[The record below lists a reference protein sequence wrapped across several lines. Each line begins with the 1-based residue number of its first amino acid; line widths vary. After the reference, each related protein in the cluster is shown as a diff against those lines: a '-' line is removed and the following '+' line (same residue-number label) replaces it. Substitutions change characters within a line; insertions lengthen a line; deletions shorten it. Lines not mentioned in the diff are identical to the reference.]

1 MTDLAPLIERLR
13 RDDPD
18 RTVMAL
24 LAPQAARARLVTLYA
39 LNAELART
47 ALSARDP
54 MVAEI
59 RVQWWVDRLEA
70 LGEGPPPP
78 HELLTPLWEAW
89 GPEAAAMATL
99 AEARRHDAA
108 REPFTDPADVVAY
121 ADATGGALMQFA
133 ARAAGAEG
141 QALVAQGRG
150 AALTTWLR
158 ARPALQGLGLGLAR
172 PDAAT
177 LRTLADSAAR
187 AFAAARTARREVPA
201 AAAPVLFAGPA
212 PRAVLAAT
220 QEGRDPAPP
229 SEFRRRAALLRLA
242 VTGHWWV

>member
-1 MTDLAPLIERLR
+1 MSDLAPLIDRLR

-18 RTVMAL
+18 RLAMAL
-24 LAPQAARARLVTLYA
+24 LAPAAARSRLVTLYA

-59 RVQWWVDRLEA
+59 RVQWWVDRLQA
-70 LGEGPPPP
+70 SADGAPPP
-78 HELLTPLWEAW
+78 HELLTPLWAAW
-89 GPEAAAMATL
+89 GPEAAGMTGL

-108 REPFTDPADVVAY
+108 REPFTDPLEVVAY
-121 ADATGGALMQFA
+121 ADATGGALMQLA

-141 QALVAQGRG
+141 PAVLAQGRA
-150 AALTTWLR
+150 AALTAWLR
-158 ARPALQGLGLGLAR
+158 ARPALQALGLGLAR
-172 PDAAT
+172 PDAAA
-177 LRTLADSAAR
+177 LRALADSAAR
-187 AFAAARTARREVPA
+187 AFAVARAARREVPA
-201 AAAPVLFAGPA
+201 AAAPVLFAGAA
-212 PRAVLAAT
+212 PRAVLAAA

-242 VTGHWWV
+242 LTGQWWV